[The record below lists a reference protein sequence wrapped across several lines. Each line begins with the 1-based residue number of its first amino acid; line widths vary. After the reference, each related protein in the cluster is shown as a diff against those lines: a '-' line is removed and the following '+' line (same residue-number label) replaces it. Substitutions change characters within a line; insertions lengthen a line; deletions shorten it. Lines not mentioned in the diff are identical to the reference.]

1 MADTVL
7 ITGATGTIGQ
17 ALVTRFAAGGN
28 DVALQFRKN
37 EDVAD
42 RLIETVRMQGRNAIA
57 VEADF
62 NLQDVDSLC
71 EAVVSTVADQL
82 SAPNVV
88 VLAASAQDVTP
99 WESLNAEQWDH
110 IYANT
115 IRSTAAMIRAASHQ
129 MRNNEKSNNVIVVI
143 GSIEGIRPNVNHAPY
158 ATMKAAIHH
167 LVLAA
172 AHELGPDGIRVV
184 GIAPGLVHRDGLEA
198 DWPDGVASWNKSA
211 ALGRPLTADE
221 IANAVAF
228 VASSAASG
236 ITGVTIPVD
245 AGWSAHPGW

>member
-17 ALVTRFAAGGN
+17 ALVSRFAANGH
-28 DVALQFRKN
+28 DIALQFRKN
-37 EDVAD
+37 EELAD
-42 RLIETVRMQGRNAIA
+42 RLIESVRMLGRKAIA
-57 VEADF
+57 IEADF

-71 EAVVSTVADQL
+71 EAVLSTTADQL
-82 SAPNVV
+82 SAPSVV

-99 WESLNAEQWDH
+99 WETLNAEQWDH

-115 IRSTAAMIRAASHQ
+115 IRATAAMIRAASIQ
-129 MRNNEKSNNVIVVI
+129 MRNNDKSNNVIVVL
-143 GSIEGIRPNVNHAPY
+143 GSIEGIRPNINHAPY

-184 GIAPGLVHRDGLEA
+184 GIAPGLVNREGLES
-198 DWPDGVASWNKSA
+198 DWPTGVASWNKSA
-211 ALGRPLTADE
+211 AIGRPLTAEE

-228 VASSAASG
+228 VASPAASG

-245 AGWSAHPGW
+245 GGWSAHPGW

>member
-7 ITGATGTIGQ
+7 ITGATGTIGR
-17 ALVTRFAAGGN
+17 ALVTKFASVGY

-37 EDVAD
+37 EDAAD
-42 RLIETVRMQGRNAIA
+42 NLIEAVRLHGRKAIA

-62 NLQDVDSLC
+62 NLQDVDSLS
-71 EAVVSTVADQL
+71 EAVVGTVGDQL

-99 WESLNAEQWDH
+99 WETLNAEQWDH

-115 IRSTAAMIRAASHQ
+115 IRATAAMIRAASNK
-129 MRNNEKSNNVIVVI
+129 MRNNGKTNNVIVVF
-143 GSIEGIRPNVNHAPY
+143 GSIEGIRPNINHAPY

-167 LVLAA
+167 LVMAA

-184 GIAPGLVHRDGLEA
+184 GIAPGLVDRDGLEH
-198 DWPDGVASWNKSA
+198 DWPHGVQSWNKSS
-211 ALGRPLTADE
+211 ALGRPLRAEE
-221 IANAVAF
+221 IANVTAF
-228 VASSAASG
+228 VASPAASG
-236 ITGVTIPVD
+236 ITGITIPVD

>member
-7 ITGATGTIGQ
+7 VTGATGTIGR
-17 ALVTRFAAGGN
+17 AIVGKFAASGY
-28 DVALQFRKN
+28 DVALQFRNN

-42 RLIETVRMQGRNAIA
+42 QLSEVVRMQGRKAIA

-71 EAVVSTVADQL
+71 EAVITTAAEQL
-82 SAPNVV
+82 SPPNVV

-99 WESLNAEQWDH
+99 WETLNAEQWDH

-115 IRSTAAMIRAASHQ
+115 IRATAAMIRAASNQ
-129 MRNNEKSNNVIVVI
+129 MRNNDKTNNVIVVL
-143 GSIEGIRPNVNHAPY
+143 GSIEGIRPNINHAPY

-167 LVLAA
+167 LVMAA

-184 GIAPGLVHRDGLEA
+184 GIAPGLVDREGLAA
-198 DWPDGVASWNKSA
+198 DWPEGVASWSKSA
-211 ALGRPLTADE
+211 AIGRPLKADE

-228 VASSAASG
+228 VASPAASG

-245 AGWSAHPGW
+245 GGWSAHPGW